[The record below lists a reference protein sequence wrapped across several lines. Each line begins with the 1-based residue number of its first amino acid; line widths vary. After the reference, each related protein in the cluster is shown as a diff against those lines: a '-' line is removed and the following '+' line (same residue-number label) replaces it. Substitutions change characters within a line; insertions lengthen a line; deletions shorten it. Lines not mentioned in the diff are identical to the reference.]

1 MGFYGRRR
9 TEEQRRA
16 YWSLVAPAFKC
27 LDCGEVFEAP
37 AEWVESHGFRDGPY
51 ERMAGC
57 PVCGGAFEEV
67 DDLDDWREII
77 GKQEE

>member
-27 LDCGEVFEAP
+27 LDCGEIFEVP
-37 AEWVESHGFRDGPY
+37 AEWVETHGLDCGPY
-51 ERMAGC
+51 ENWVGC
-57 PVCGGAFEEV
+57 PVCGGAFEEA
-67 DDLDDWREII
+67 DCLDDWGDDVEE
-77 GKQEE
+77 QEE